1 MLVILLYDY
10 WCIMNDQIYWS
21 FDDNTTIEYWASNG
35 WGLIPNWK
43 PWNIKRES
51 GTACDGEKCARCNDG
66 ASHIIHLSGQGF
78 AVADHKQQ
86 SWGWGWHPRGWK
98 GLRVSLGDSNETILS
113 RMWCDMR
120 DRNESDGFECGHCL
134 FLIHQKGNCVQL
146 ETINLSLKLW
156 IWMFGH
162 QTAQP
167 VSEFQ

>member
-1 MLVILLYDY
+1 
-10 WCIMNDQIYWS
+10 MNDQIYWS

-43 PWNIKRES
+43 PWNIKREFS
-51 GTACDGEKCARCNDG
+51 TACDGEKCARCNDG

-86 SWGWGWHPRGWK
+86 SWGWGWHPQGWK

-120 DRNESDGFECGHCL
+120 DRLRWRDLHVVIAFFWFVRRAIVSNWRA
-134 FLIHQKGNCVQL
+134 
-146 ETINLSLKLW
+146 INLSLKSR